1 MTIQNTTQKAADA
14 AHKAADE
21 MLDTASGAVQSTRKV
36 ANEALDKA
44 ESGMRRMQDSVD
56 PLIDDLAAKAQE
68 LASRSINYCA
78 QASDRAR
85 RRLNDATEATCRYVS
100 DQPGKSLV
108 LAAAA
113 GAALTAALLL
123 TRRRG
128 GRY

>member
-1 MTIQNTTQKAADA
+1 MTIENTTQKAADA

-21 MLDTASGAVQSTRKV
+21 MLGTATGAVQSTRKL

-44 ESGMRRMQDSVD
+44 ESGMRRVQDGVD
-56 PLIDDLAAKAQE
+56 PLIDNLAAKAQE
-68 LASRSINYCA
+68 FASRSINYCA
-78 QASDRAR
+78 NASERAR
-85 RRLNDATEATCRYVS
+85 RQFNDATDATCRYVS

-113 GAALTAALLL
+113 GAAVTAALLM

-128 GRY
+128 SRP